1 MRSVRLVFCSLFCL
15 TTLLV
20 SSPSLAQE
28 GEFGLQ
34 AAIREGTCEE
44 RGDRVAGLE
53 APEFQSGS
61 EEGSNDGQSALLS
74 QTTVDVPIED
84 LLDDDMIIAI
94 TREGQSGVDACASIG
109 GVLSRRDVLVI
120 QIVEVGDS
128 GVWGIAILTPNE
140 DEPDQTDITLYLGG
154 EGLVAQEEPEPEPTA
169 TSPDNGDDDDDDPN
183 NGEPVELETYTSP
196 SFGYSLAYDP
206 EVWEIANPAETT
218 DEGIDTFSLSAGFTT
233 VYLDGLPASVDA
245 QRCVEIVANAEISSE
260 TVLDSALLEDEN
272 GDPIEGGNDSDAF
285 VAYELTRE
293 GSDGSEVLQAFYV
306 RCIVLVPG
314 ESVLAIRQYCAAE
327 VYGLAAILREAL
339 LDQLELP

>member
-1 MRSVRLVFCSLFCL
+1 MRSIRLVLCSLFCL
-15 TTLLV
+15 TSFFATA
-20 SSPSLAQE
+20 PAFAQD

-34 AAIREGTCEE
+34 AAIREGTCDD

-53 APEFQSGS
+53 APAFQNGS

-74 QTTVDVPIED
+74 VTTVDVPIED

-94 TREGQSGVDACASIG
+94 TREGQSGVDACASVG

-140 DEPDQTDITLYLGG
+140 DEPDQTDIALYLGG

-169 TSPDNGDDDDDDPN
+169 TAPDNGDDDDDPN
-183 NGEPVELETYTSP
+183 NGDPIELETYTSP
-196 SFGYSLAYDP
+196 TYGYSLAYDP
-206 EVWEIANPAETT
+206 EVWEIANPAETSE
-218 DEGIDTFSLSAGFTT
+218 EGIDTFSLSAGFTT
-233 VYLDGLPASVDA
+233 VYLDGLPAGADA
-245 QRCVEIVANAEISSE
+245 QRCVEVVANTEISSE
-260 TVLDSALLEDEN
+260 TVIDSAPLEDEN

-293 GSDGSEVLQAFYV
+293 GSDGTEGIQAFYV

-327 VYGLAAILREAL
+327 VYGLAAILRDAL